1 METNKV
7 TTAKKVGEIVL
18 RNEDNPNLIKALWV
32 NPKSELFKDNNG
44 RVYFLVINGM
54 IYKIGGSLC
63 KGGIKSTIRSYTDCM
78 KGGPSDR
85 SYIIHYLI
93 YRELV
98 KGHKVEIYMITSP
111 KVMAPVTGLYGVEN
125 SEVTA
130 FKEMERLCI
139 NQYFESEKCYPEWN
153 FQESN
158 TQYPSDLAEQY
169 SEFKMRR
176 VNKNKN

>member
-1 METNKV
+1 MEINKV

-18 RNEDNPNLIKALWV
+18 RNEDNPNLIKPLWV

-125 SEVTA
+125 SEMLPLLRKWRDYV
-130 FKEMERLCI
+130 LI
-139 NQYFESEKCYPEWN
+139 NILN
-153 FQESN
+153 
-158 TQYPSDLAEQY
+158 L
-169 SEFKMRR
+169 
-176 VNKNKN
+176 KNVILNGISKKVIPNILQT